1 LDDDNMIQPSQ
12 PLLRRTG
19 ACAYLREIWGL
30 ERAPATLAK
39 LACSGGGPKFH
50 RAGRWPL
57 YDPADLDAWAQELI
71 GQARTSTSD
80 HVTRP

>member
-1 LDDDNMIQPSQ
+1 MDAPLK

-19 ACAYLREIWGL
+19 ASAYLREIWGL

-57 YDPADLDAWAQELI
+57 YDPADLDDWAK
-71 GQARTSTSD
+71 GVVGRARTSTSD
-80 HVTRP
+80 NQPA